1 MGTHIAISG
10 RWQNISSPPGKLSS
24 KDKGSEA
31 EQQQI
36 LQELKNV
43 GTTHLNKFFAGNLK
57 QIYLNWQS
65 VTNDNIILGIIRNGL
80 KINFKEKLR
89 NICIEKIQHSKKEK
103 EIINSEVKKLLD
115 NEVIVQCDREIMAL
129 FLQFLQEKRKMTPLE
144 ISRNFL

>member
-1 MGTHIAISG
+1 M
-10 RWQNISSPPGKLSS
+10 
-24 KDKGSEA
+24 
-31 EQQQI
+31 
-36 LQELKNV
+36 
-43 GTTHLNKFFAGNLK
+43 NKSFAGNLK
-57 QIYLNWQS
+57 QIYLNWKS

-115 NEVIVQCDREIMAL
+115 NEVIVQCDRGIMTL
-129 FLQFLQEKRKMTPLE
+129 FLQFLQEKRKMAPLE